1 MRLADKNIA
10 VETGHWISPN
20 FQISFKA
27 IIEFLELKLKSHSGI
42 HMHPVGFL
50 QVPLMFDYERLPSG
64 DKYFLNIWK
73 PAFVRPSDDRRL
85 HDHVFNLRSRILWGA
100 IENHVFEVV
109 DHTRGSHKIMQAD
122 YGGGAKSR
130 LVDTGRQVN
139 FRLVDRQS
147 YHQGEEYTLPIATFH
162 DSVLLED
169 FAITLMKKFDIDPH
183 ARARVVTVETLD
195 EHFIDREQ
203 FNEELAWAAVQET
216 LLRLKSLA
224 AAQANLILPV

>member
-1 MRLADKNIA
+1 MRLADKNPS
-10 VETGHWISPN
+10 VKTGHWISPN
-20 FQISFKA
+20 FQISLEE
-27 IIEFLELKLKSHSGI
+27 IIAFLELKLANRSGI
-42 HMHPVGFL
+42 YMHPVGFL

-73 PAFVRPSDDRRL
+73 PVFVRPSNDRRL

-100 IENHVFEVV
+100 IENHVFEVI
-109 DHTRGSHKIMQAD
+109 DHARGSHKIMQAD
-122 YGGGAKSR
+122 YSGGAKSR
-130 LVDTGRQVN
+130 LVDTGRRVD
-139 FRLVDRQS
+139 FRLADRQS
-147 YHQGEEYTLPIATFH
+147 YRQGEEYTFPIATFH

-169 FAITLMKKFDIDPH
+169 FAITLIKKFDIDPQ

-216 LLRLKSLA
+216 LLRLKA
-224 AAQANLILPV
+224 LPS